1 MAPSTSATRSTRA
14 IIPGP
19 RLQVS
24 GPAINQRGATA
35 YPSLLP
41 PFQEGPTEGKNVN
54 SPWLARAAV
63 REAKLHGVD
72 WIKIYTTEDF
82 VGSEYR
88 VFKPDG
94 TLVNSPSLT
103 LEEVQAIVDE
113 AHRLGLKVACHAY
126 GGEGL
131 HSCIA
136 AGVDATQHAL
146 GLDDDLVRM
155 LLAKKL
161 PLGITIADLVALEAG
176 DLKESGQKTTRLRMA
191 ESAFR
196 RALKA
201 GVPLPFASGAVGDR
215 DLHGRQAE
223 QFAYYVKWG
232 ATPAQALHM
241 AFDVAAA
248 ALNYGWADRIGTI
261 EAGKLADLTAVS
273 GDPLADVT
281 EMQRVAFVMKGGV
294 VIRNDVR

>member
-14 IIPGP
+14 SFP
-19 RLQVS
+19 V
-24 GPAINQRGATA
+24 RGCRCRGRPSISEAPLS

-155 LLAKKL
+155 LLRRSCRW
-161 PLGITIADLVALEAG
+161 
-176 DLKESGQKTTRLRMA
+176 ESR
-191 ESAFR
+191 S
-196 RALKA
+196 
-201 GVPLPFASGAVGDR
+201 
-215 DLHGRQAE
+215 
-223 QFAYYVKWG
+223 
-232 ATPAQALHM
+232 
-241 AFDVAAA
+241 
-248 ALNYGWADRIGTI
+248 RISSPSRPEI
-261 EAGKLADLTAVS
+261 
-273 GDPLADVT
+273 
-281 EMQRVAFVMKGGV
+281 
-294 VIRNDVR
+294 